1 MTNLSRKSLK
11 ELHPRRI
18 DVPLGILLSAV
29 LLATGLSLPLL
40 KIQQMIFWKSEYS
53 VIRGVLELARQGDY
67 VLAVVLLFFCV
78 IFPIVK
84 LLTLLAIWEV
94 KLTDDKRGQFLKW
107 LGTLGKWSM
116 LDVFVVAIIIVIVK
130 LDPLAKTQ
138 AQIGVY
144 IYAAAIFCSLISTMV
159 VEGIVVPKKIRKGAS
174 K

>member
-1 MTNLSRKSLK
+1 MNIPKKSLK

-18 DVPLGILLSAV
+18 DVPLSILLSAV
-29 LLATGLSLPLL
+29 LLAIGLSLPLL
-40 KIQQMIFWKSEYS
+40 KVQQMIFWKSEYS
-53 VIRGVLELARQGDY
+53 VIRGVLELAHQGDY
-67 VLAVVLLFFCV
+67 VLALLLFFFCV

-84 LLTLLAIWEV
+84 LLTLWIIWEV
-94 KLTDDKRGQFLKW
+94 KLTEDKRAQFLKW

-144 IYAAAIFCSLISTMV
+144 IYAAAILWSLISTMM
-159 VEGIVVPKKIRKGAS
+159 VEGIVVPKRVKKGAA